1 MDIESSW
8 LLEQVQADMKATS
21 ERQHR
26 DARRQHTLR
35 AASVALG
42 TGLSPEAV
50 KSRLAQA
57 GLMLKPTKRKAE
69 RVEHFKTALSLVTRY
84 DGYQR

>member
-1 MDIESSW
+1 MDVEAMV

-42 TGLSPEAV
+42 TGLSAEAV
-50 KSRLAQA
+50 RARLSEG
-57 GLMLKPTKRKAE
+57 GLVLRPARIGQLRREPA
-69 RVEHFKTALSLVTRY
+69 S
-84 DGYQR
+84 